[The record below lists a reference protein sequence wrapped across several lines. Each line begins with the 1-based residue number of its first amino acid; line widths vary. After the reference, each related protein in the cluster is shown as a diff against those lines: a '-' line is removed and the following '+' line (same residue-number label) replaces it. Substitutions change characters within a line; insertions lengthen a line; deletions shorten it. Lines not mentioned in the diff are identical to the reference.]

1 MHMGPLYRNP
11 CAQPEAQGMTGLD
24 LKDVTKRFGDTTVIE
39 GVNLKVE
46 PGEFCVF
53 VGPSGCGKSTLLRMV
68 AGLEQT
74 SSGTIAIG
82 GRDMT
87 RVDPADRGVAMVF
100 QSYAL
105 YPHLTVAENMGYS
118 LQIAR
123 RPKAEIR
130 AAVEAVAEVLELSA
144 LLDRKPRALSG
155 GQRQRVAIGRAI
167 LRQPKLFLLDEPLS
181 NLDAELRVSMRVEIA
196 KLHRRLGATMIY
208 VTHDQVEA
216 MTLAD
221 RLVLLRAGRIEQQGR
236 PLDLYNDPDN
246 SFVAGF
252 LGSPRMNFLSGKIV
266 GHRPEGVS
274 IALNDAEQPIIIA
287 AAQLSAMKAAEV
299 EIGVRPDW
307 FTLAD
312 DGEIELVV
320 QASENLGPEQTIYTK
335 TRSDVS
341 VTLVLHGSSISK
353 ISDGQKIR
361 VTLDTAKALLFN
373 PNGKRLR

>member
-1 MHMGPLYRNP
+1 
-11 CAQPEAQGMTGLD
+11 MTGLD
-24 LKDVTKRFGDTTVIE
+24 LKDVTKRFGDTSVIQ
-39 GVNLKVE
+39 GVNLTVK
-46 PGEFCVF
+46 PSEFCVF
-53 VGPSGCGKSTLLRMV
+53 VGPSGCGKSTLLRMI
-68 AGLEQT
+68 AGLEET

-123 RPKAEIR
+123 KPKVEIRTAVEEVAEI
-130 AAVEAVAEVLELSA
+130 LELSA

-196 KLHRRLGATMIY
+196 KLHRRLDATMIY

-221 RLVLLRAGRIEQQGR
+221 RLVLMRAGRIEQQGR

-252 LGSPRMNFLSGKIV
+252 LGNPRMNFLSGTVID
-266 GHRPEGVS
+266 HRAGKVS
-274 IALNDAEQPIIIA
+274 VMLKDTEKPVTVPVVDTVAGQ
-287 AAQLSAMKAAEV
+287 V
-299 EIGVRPDW
+299 EMGIRPDW
-307 FTLAD
+307 FTLSD

-320 QASENLGPEQTIYTK
+320 QAIENLGPEQVVYAQ
-335 TRSDVS
+335 TRAEDS
-341 VTLVLHGSSISK
+341 VTLVLQGSSDPKMFI
-353 ISDGQKIR
+353 GQNIR
-361 VTLDTAKALLFN
+361 VTFDAAKALLFD
-373 PNGKRLR
+373 PTGKRLR

>member
-1 MHMGPLYRNP
+1 
-11 CAQPEAQGMTGLD
+11 MTGLD
-24 LKDVTKRFGDTTVIE
+24 LKDVTKRFGDTSVIH
-39 GVNLKVE
+39 GVNLTVK

-68 AGLEQT
+68 AGLEET

-87 RVDPADRGVAMVF
+87 HVDPADRGVAMVF

-123 RPKAEIR
+123 KPKAEIR
-130 AAVEAVAEVLELSA
+130 AAVEDVAAMLELSA

-196 KLHRRLGATMIY
+196 KLHRRLGTTMIY
-208 VTHDQVEA
+208 VTHDQLEA

-221 RLVLLRAGRIEQQGR
+221 RLVLMRAGRIEQQGR

-252 LGSPRMNFLSGKIV
+252 LGNPRMNFLSGTVV
-266 GHRPEGVS
+266 GHSASGVS
-274 IALNDAEQPIIIA
+274 VALKDFVEPALLPVTETASGQ
-287 AAQLSAMKAAEV
+287 V
-299 EIGVRPDW
+299 EIGIRPDW
-307 FTLAD
+307 FSLSD
-312 DGEIELVV
+312 DGEIELAV
-320 QASENLGPEQTIYTK
+320 QAIENLGSEQLIYAQ
-335 TRSDVS
+335 TRSGVP
-341 VTLVLHGSSISK
+341 VTLALHSI
-353 ISDGQKIR
+353 DDRQAFVGRKIR
-361 VTLDTAKALLFN
+361 VTFDAAKALLFD
-373 PNGKRLR
+373 PAGKRLR

>member
-1 MHMGPLYRNP
+1 MELLYRNL
-11 CAQPEAQGMTGLD
+11 CAWPETQDMSGID
-24 LKDVTKRFGDTTVIE
+24 LKDVTKRFGETSVIH
-39 GVNLKVE
+39 GVNLTVE
-46 PGEFCVF
+46 HGEFCVF
-53 VGPSGCGKSTLLRMV
+53 VGPSGCGKSTLLRMI
-68 AGLEQT
+68 AGLEET

-82 GRDMT
+82 GLDMT

-118 LQIAR
+118 LRIAR
-123 RPKAEIR
+123 KPKVEIR
-130 AAVEAVAEVLELSA
+130 AAVEEVAKMLELSA

-208 VTHDQVEA
+208 VTHDQLEA

-221 RLVLLRAGRIEQQGR
+221 RLVLMRAGRIEQQGR

-266 GHRPEGVS
+266 DHRPEGVS
-274 IALNDAEQPIIIA
+274 IALNDADQPVFIA
-287 AAQLSAMKAAEV
+287 LAERPNGKSSTI
-299 EIGVRPDW
+299 EMGIRPDC
-307 FTLAD
+307 FTLAT

-320 QASENLGPEQTIYTK
+320 QTIEHLGSEQLVYTVA
-335 TRSDVS
+335 RSGIS
-341 VTLVLHGSSISK
+341 ITLVLRGDADADIK
-353 ISDGQKIR
+353 VGQSIR
-361 VTLDTAKALLFN
+361 VTFDATKALLFDAS
-373 PNGKRLR
+373 GSRMR

>member
-1 MHMGPLYRNP
+1 
-11 CAQPEAQGMTGLD
+11 MTGLE
-24 LKDVTKRFGDTTVIE
+24 LKDVTKRFGETSVIQ
-39 GVNLKVE
+39 GVNLTVK

-53 VGPSGCGKSTLLRMV
+53 VGPSGCGKSTLLRMI
-68 AGLEQT
+68 AGLEET
-74 SSGTIAIG
+74 TSGTIAIG

-123 RPKAEIR
+123 KPKAQIR
-130 AAVEAVAEVLELSA
+130 AAVDEVAEMLELSA

-167 LRQPKLFLLDEPLS
+167 LRQPKVFLLDEPLS

-221 RLVLLRAGRIEQQGR
+221 RLVLMRAGRIEQQGR
-236 PLDLYNDPDN
+236 PLDLYKDPDN

-252 LGSPRMNFLSGKIV
+252 LGNPRMNFLSGTV
-266 GHRPEGVS
+266 VEQREDGVLV
-274 IALNDAEQPIIIA
+274 ALQDAEKPVFLNVEHQ
-287 AAQLSAMKAAEV
+287 SAEQATGV
-299 EIGVRPDW
+299 EIGLRPDS
-307 FTLAD
+307 FALSA
-312 DGEIELVV
+312 DGEIPLDV
-320 QASENLGPEQTIYTK
+320 QEIENLGSEQVIYSK
-335 TRSDVS
+335 TGSGVS
-341 VTLVLHGSSISK
+341 LTLVLYGSPVSIRP
-353 ISDGQKIR
+353 GQKIR
-361 VTLDTAKALLFN
+361 VTLNSEKAMLFHS
-373 PNGKRLR
+373 NGQRWR

>member
-1 MHMGPLYRNP
+1 MSGI
-11 CAQPEAQGMTGLD
+11 D
-24 LKDVTKRFGDTTVIE
+24 LKDVTKRFGETSVIH
-39 GVNLKVE
+39 GVNLTVE
-46 PGEFCVF
+46 HGEFCVF
-53 VGPSGCGKSTLLRMV
+53 VGPSGCGKSTLLRMI
-68 AGLEQT
+68 AGLEET

-82 GRDMT
+82 GLDMT

-118 LQIAR
+118 LRIAR
-123 RPKAEIR
+123 KPKVEIR
-130 AAVEAVAEVLELSA
+130 AAVEEVAKMLELSA

-208 VTHDQVEA
+208 VTHDQLEA

-221 RLVLLRAGRIEQQGR
+221 RLVLMRAGRIEQQGR

-266 GHRPEGVS
+266 DHRPEGVS
-274 IALNDAEQPIIIA
+274 IALNDADQPVFIA
-287 AAQLSAMKAAEV
+287 LAERPNGKSSTI
-299 EIGVRPDW
+299 EMGIRPDC
-307 FTLAD
+307 FTLAT

-320 QASENLGPEQTIYTK
+320 QTIEHLGSEQLVYTVA
-335 TRSDVS
+335 RSGIS
-341 VTLVLHGSSISK
+341 ITLVLRGDADADIK
-353 ISDGQKIR
+353 VGQSIR
-361 VTLDTAKALLFN
+361 VTFDATKALLFDAS
-373 PNGKRLR
+373 GSRMR